1 VQAERQHHLQV
12 TAGDVGEYV
21 LLPGDPGRCEA
32 IARRFDSPRQVASN
46 REFNTWSGLLDGVRV
61 SVTSTGIGCPS
72 TVIAVEELAR
82 VGATTLVR
90 VGTSGAMQPDI
101 HPGDLAVVTAAI
113 QDEGTTL
120 HYMPVE
126 FPAVADLDVTNAL
139 VKGARSVGA
148 TVRVG
153 ISHSKDSFYGELE
166 PDRMPVAERLHARW
180 KAWVAGGAICSEME
194 AAGIFIVSR
203 VLRVRAGGIM
213 LIAGNDEGWLK
224 AQEGPAAADNLELLI
239 DAAIAGIRELI
250 AFDLHAAKPQ
260 PA

>member
-1 VQAERQHHLQV
+1 
-12 TAGDVGEYV
+12 
-21 LLPGDPGRCEA
+21 
-32 IARRFDSPRQVASN
+32 
-46 REFNTWSGLLDGVRV
+46 
-61 SVTSTGIGCPS
+61 
-72 TVIAVEELAR
+72 
-82 VGATTLVR
+82 
-90 VGTSGAMQPDI
+90 
-101 HPGDLAVVTAAI
+101 
-113 QDEGTTL
+113 
-120 HYMPVE
+120 
-126 FPAVADLDVTNAL
+126 
-139 VKGARSVGA
+139 
-148 TVRVG
+148 
-153 ISHSKDSFYGELE
+153 
-166 PDRMPVAERLHARW
+166 MPVAERLHARW

>member
-1 VQAERQHHLQV
+1 
-12 TAGDVGEYV
+12 
-21 LLPGDPGRCEA
+21 
-32 IARRFDSPRQVASN
+32 
-46 REFNTWSGLLDGVRV
+46 
-61 SVTSTGIGCPS
+61 
-72 TVIAVEELAR
+72 
-82 VGATTLVR
+82 
-90 VGTSGAMQPDI
+90 MQPDI